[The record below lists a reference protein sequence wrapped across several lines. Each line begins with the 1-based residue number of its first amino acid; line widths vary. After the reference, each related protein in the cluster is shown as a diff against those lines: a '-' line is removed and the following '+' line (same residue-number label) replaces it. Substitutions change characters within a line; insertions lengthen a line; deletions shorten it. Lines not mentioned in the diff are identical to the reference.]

1 MKLPC
6 VCHATCVAQ
15 VVLPCYCHGVAMRLP
30 SYVVCASCG
39 TNPIF
44 SASLMAGCDSPMWLV
59 KWAVSHFEPPGALPP
74 WLCHTTAFH
83 HLRGCATCSD
93 RAVPGCRIG
102 GWRPLV
108 FQVSLHKAGRVLGRV
123 PLLQAWGRGLAR
135 FRGGVCIGYCVVL
148 CRRHDRDTAMVLHR
162 SPPCEKRR
170 YGVQFPCSRPTGGD
184 LGGRVFVR
192 GAPMSLE
199 FRSHEAHWSHD
210 SGFRSGCR
218 AGG

>member
-39 TNPIF
+39 TNAIF

-59 KWAVSHFEPPGALPP
+59 KWAVSQFEPPGALPP

-93 RAVPGCRIG
+93 RAVPGCRFG

-108 FQVSLHKAGRVLGRV
+108 FQVSLHRAGRVLGRV
-123 PLLQAWGRGLAR
+123 PLLQAWGRGLVC
-135 FRGGVCIGYCVVL
+135 FRGGRVHRLL
-148 CRRHDRDTAMVLHR
+148 CCTVSKTRPRHRD
-162 SPPCEKRR
+162 
-170 YGVQFPCSRPTGGD
+170 GVAQ
-184 LGGRVFVR
+184 V
-192 GAPMSLE
+192 A
-199 FRSHEAHWSHD
+199 AI
-210 SGFRSGCR
+210 
-218 AGG
+218 